1 MAEKTDQEILYKINN
16 VYKFI
21 KANETT
27 QLISNYTV
35 QDYIDQAI
43 LQLEGP
49 TENLRPSR
57 KDRIK
62 KIQEDMNYIIQRL
75 S

>member
-16 VYKFI
+16 VYRFI
-21 KANETT
+21 KANEAT

-35 QDYIDQAI
+35 QEYIDQAI

>member
-16 VYKFI
+16 VYRFI
-21 KANETT
+21 KANEAT
-27 QLISNYTV
+27 QIISNYTI
-35 QDYIDQAI
+35 QDYIDRA
-43 LQLEGP
+43 LAQLEGP
-49 TENLRPSR
+49 TENQRPSKKER
-57 KDRIK
+57 VK

>member
-16 VYKFI
+16 VYRFI
-21 KANETT
+21 KANEAT

>member
-16 VYKFI
+16 VYRFI
-21 KANETT
+21 KANEAT

-75 S
+75 V

>member
-16 VYKFI
+16 VYRFI
-21 KANETT
+21 KANEAT
-27 QLISNYTV
+27 QIISNYTI